1 MKLEDKRTGCIHC
14 RIRFLFSSVG
24 RDKCQKVVFVRYLS
38 DEEKSLIL
46 FFIMDF
52 FFSRQGNEK
61 NTLKNVFLSCERH
74 SMLHVE
80 NLGNTGKH
88 KE

>member
-1 MKLEDKRTGCIHC
+1 M
-14 RIRFLFSSVG
+14 FSSVG
-24 RDKCQKVVFVRYLS
+24 KDECQKVVFVQYLS
-38 DEEKSLIL
+38 DEGKSLIL
-46 FFIMDF
+46 FFIMDV
-52 FFSRQGNEK
+52 FFSRQSNEK